1 MITAKKT
8 CNATD
13 LDNQQC
19 SPTETC
25 DQSEVSSLG
34 ICACRDG
41 FIRINDTFC
50 QAPVQPSDT
59 TSVKTSSLVDEK
71 GGSNVIAVI
80 VPTFIILIVI
90 CVVYIGYKYKL
101 HSWIKNKINQRSTN
115 YDEFMIG
122 QDLDDDPPLH

>member
-1 MITAKKT
+1 MITAKKS

-13 LDNQQC
+13 LDNQC
-19 SPTETC
+19 SATETC
-25 DQSEVSSLG
+25 YQSEVSRLG
-34 ICACRDG
+34 ACACREG

-50 QAPVQPSDT
+50 QAPTQPNGT
-59 TSVKTSSLVDEK
+59 PAVKTSSLVDHNSS
-71 GGSNVIAVI
+71 SNVVATV
-80 VPTFIILIVI
+80 VPTFVILIVI

-101 HSWIKNKINQRSTN
+101 HSWIKNRINQRSTN